1 MKKKVYIE
9 TTIISYIAARLSKNT
24 IIAGRQVLT
33 QEWWDEYRHCFDLVV
48 SQLVF
53 QEAEVG
59 DPEVAQRRIN
69 YIKNIDSLEISDKS
83 VQLAEILVNEG
94 VVPHKYAEDALHIA
108 VCAVNGIDFLLT
120 WNCKHI
126 ANAVLRHRIEEVVE
140 SQNYQCPVICTPAE
154 LMEDNYV

>member
-9 TTIISYIAARLSKNT
+9 TTVISYLAARLSKNT
-24 IIAGRQVLT
+24 IVAGRQVLT
-33 QEWWDEYRHCFDLVV
+33 QEWWDEYRHSFDLVV
-48 SQLVF
+48 SELVF

-69 YIKNIDSLEISDKS
+69 YIKDIASIEISDEA
-83 VQLAEILVNEG
+83 VVLAEILVNRG
-94 VVPHKYAEDALHIA
+94 VIPDKYAEDALHIA
-108 VCAVNGIDFLLT
+108 VCAVNGIDFLVT

-126 ANAVLRHRIEEVVE
+126 ANAVLRHKIENIVE
-140 SQNYQCPVICTPAE
+140 SQNYQCPIICTPAE

>member
-9 TTIISYIAARLSKNT
+9 TTIISYLAARLSKNT

-33 QEWWDEYRHCFDLVV
+33 QEWWDEYSNPFDLVV
-48 SQLVF
+48 SELVF
-53 QEAEVG
+53 QEAGVG
-59 DPEVAQRRIN
+59 DPEVARKRIN
-69 YIKNIDSLEISDKS
+69 YINDLDSLAISDES
-83 VQLAEILVNEG
+83 VQLAEALVNEG
-94 VVPHKYAEDALHIA
+94 VIPSKCAEDALHIS

-126 ANAVLRHRIEEVVE
+126 ANAVLRHRIESVIE

-154 LMEDNYV
+154 LMEDHYV